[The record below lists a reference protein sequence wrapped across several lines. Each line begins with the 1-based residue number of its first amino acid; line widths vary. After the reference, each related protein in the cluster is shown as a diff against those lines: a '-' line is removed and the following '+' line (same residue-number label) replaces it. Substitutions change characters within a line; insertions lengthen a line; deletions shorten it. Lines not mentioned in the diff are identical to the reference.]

1 MFNRGVLSGSVGH
14 TQWRGVCVIADV
26 LFAEFRFDLVR
37 VSGVVGGFDAEDT
50 VG

>member
-1 MFNRGVLSGSVGH
+1 MAFCQVPLVTPNGE
-14 TQWRGVCVIADV
+14 VCVIADV